1 MNKYYKKLE
10 LDKILELLAEQ
21 TYSDACREKALKLK
35 PSFDEEEI
43 RTELK
48 KTDDAF
54 KLSAKFG
61 TPRFRKIKDLSMSLR
76 RCKSGSAL
84 SFRELLDVADIL
96 RETNMLCDWFSQCE
110 SMESSLAEYFRE
122 LYPIKQLEQRIS
134 ESIISEE
141 EMSDAASAELS
152 SIRKRIVRQGMNIRE
167 QLDKLIKSRSTQKFL
182 QEAIVTMRDGRYV
195 VPVRSEYKNE
205 VAGLVHD
212 TSATGQTF
220 FIEPMSVV
228 EANNEIRVLKSR
240 EQAEIERIT
249 LELSGQVGEN
259 ADSIANNFRIAQI
272 LELYFAKANLGAKMR
287 GAAAKIVSEPRVVLN
302 QARHPLINPD
312 TVVPISVEIGG
323 KYESLIITGPN
334 TGGKTVAIKTVG
346 LLTLMTMCGL
356 MIPAG
361 DGSEIG
367 IFGGIYVDIGDEQS
381 IEQSLSTFSSHMVN
395 VVKILGMADDRSL
408 VLIDELG
415 SGTDPV
421 EGAALAVSVLTE
433 LKERHAKVCAT
444 THYQEVKMFAL
455 QTEGVENASCEFDV
469 NTLKPTYRLIVG
481 VPGKSNAF
489 AISQRLGM
497 PEEVI
502 ERAKELVS
510 TENKRFEQVVDAL
523 EKSRQELEALKESAA
538 VSERNAKLTES
549 ELKQKLSELE
559 QQKEKELESARQRA
573 LSIVEETRFRS
584 NQLLNELEELKKVKD
599 KEALRQG
606 LSSMKGKTNSTLN
619 KMQDEA
625 NPVVER
631 RAEDPEGRMNEPLGE
646 REVLCVSQFTLL
658 ADTKK
663 EGVLMTVPNMSG
675 VCYVQVG
682 MMKIKTNQKNLR
694 LVDNK
699 KKQPT
704 PQKSVGGSVKKQ
716 VTSNMNRRGME
727 LDIRGMMTDEGVLEM
742 ERFIDSAQLSG
753 ISTVIIIHGKGTG
766 ALRAAVQQAL
776 KTNPAVKSYRQGA
789 YGEGEAG
796 VTVVE
801 LK

>member
-21 TYSDACREKALKLK
+21 TYSDTCREKALKIK
-35 PSFDEEEI
+35 PSFDEQEI
-43 RTELK
+43 RQELQ
-48 KTDDAF
+48 KTNDAF
-54 KLSAKFG
+54 NLSAKFG
-61 TPRFRKIKDLSMSLR
+61 TPRFRKIKDISMSLR

-96 RETNMLCDWFSQCE
+96 RETAMLCDWFSQCE
-110 SMESSLAEYFRE
+110 GMENSLSEYFRE

-141 EMSDAASAELS
+141 EMSDAASPELA

-182 QEAIVTMRDGRYV
+182 QEAIVTVRDGRYV

-249 LELSGQVGEN
+249 RELSEQVAGS
-259 ADSIANNFRIAQI
+259 ADSIANNFRVAEI

-287 GAAAKIVSEPRVVLN
+287 GVAAKIVSEPRVLLH
-302 QARHPLINPD
+302 QARHPLIDQNS
-312 TVVPISVEIGG
+312 VVPISVEIGG
-323 KYESLIITGPN
+323 ANQCLIITGPN
-334 TGGKTVAIKTVG
+334 TGGKTVSIKTVG

-367 IFGGIYVDIGDEQS
+367 VFGGIYVDIGDEQS

-395 VVKILGMADDRSL
+395 VVKILSLADERSL

-421 EGAALAVSVLTE
+421 EGAALAVSILTT
-433 LKERHAKVCAT
+433 LKEQGARVAAT

-455 QTEGVENASCEFDV
+455 QTDGVENASCEFDV

-497 PEEVI
+497 PDYVI
-502 ERAKELVS
+502 DRARELVS
-510 TENKRFEQVVDAL
+510 TENQRFEQVVDAL
-523 EKSRQELEALKESAA
+523 EKSRQELEALKESVAI
-538 VSERNAKLTES
+538 SERNAKLTES

-559 QQKEKELESARQRA
+559 QQKEKELETARQRA

-606 LSSMKGKTNSTLN
+606 LNTAKSRANSTLN

-625 NPVVER
+625 NPIMER
-631 RAEDPEGRMNEPLGE
+631 RAENYVLPRPLKAGDT
-646 REVLCVSQFTLL
+646 VML

-675 VCYVQVG
+675 TCYVQVG
-682 MMKIKTNQKNLR
+682 MMKVKTSQKNLR
-694 LVDNK
+694 LIENK
-699 KKQPT
+699 KKQQ
-704 PQKSVGGSVKKQ
+704 PQKTGGSVKKQ
-716 VTSNMNRRGME
+716 VTSNMNRRGGME
-727 LDIRGMMTDEGVLEM
+727 LDIRGMMTDEGVMEV
-742 ERFIDSAQLSG
+742 ERFIDGAQLSG
-753 ISTVIIIHGKGTG
+753 ISQVVIIHGKGTG
-766 ALRAAVQQAL
+766 ALRAAVQQSL

>member
-10 LDKILELLAEQ
+10 LDKILDLLAEQ
-21 TYSDACREKALKLK
+21 TSSDSCRDKALKLS
-35 PSFDEEEI
+35 PSFDEAEI
-43 RTELK
+43 RRELQ
-48 KTDDAF
+48 KTNDAF
-54 KLSAKFG
+54 TLSAKFG
-61 TPRFRKIKDLSMSLR
+61 TPRFRRIKDISFSLR

-96 RETNMLCDWFSQCE
+96 RETNMLCDWFGQCE
-110 SMESSLAEYFRE
+110 SMENSLSEYFRE
-122 LYPIKQLEQRIS
+122 LYPIKDLEQRIS

-141 EMSDAASAELS
+141 EMSDAASPELA

-205 VAGLVHD
+205 VSGLVHD

-249 LELSGQVGEN
+249 QELSARVGEN
-259 ADSIANNFRIAQI
+259 ADSIANNFRVAQI

-287 GAAAKIVSEPRVVLN
+287 GVAANIVSEPRISLH
-302 QARHPLINPD
+302 QARHPLIDQNS
-312 TVVPISVEIGG
+312 VVPITVELGG
-323 KYESLIITGPN
+323 AYSSLMITGPN
-334 TGGKTVAIKTVG
+334 TGGKTVAIKTIG

-361 DGSEIG
+361 DGSEVG

-395 VVKILGMADDRSL
+395 VVKILSLADDRSL

-421 EGAALAVSVLTE
+421 EGAALAVSILSTLRE
-433 LKERHAKVCAT
+433 QGAKVAAT
-444 THYQEVKMFAL
+444 THYQEVKMYAL

-497 PEEVI
+497 PDYVI
-502 ERAKELVS
+502 DRAKELVS

-538 VSERNAKLTES
+538 ISERNAKMTES
-549 ELKQKLSELE
+549 ELKQKLSDLE

-573 LSIVEETRFRS
+573 MSIVEETRFRS

-606 LSSMKGKTNSTLN
+606 LSAAKGKTNSALN
-619 KMQDEA
+619 RMQDDA
-625 NPVVER
+625 NPVVQR
-631 RAEDPEGRMNEPLGE
+631 HIDTYVLPRPLKAGDT
-646 REVLCVSQFTLL
+646 VML
-658 ADTKK
+658 ADTRK

-675 VCYVQVG
+675 TCYVQVG

-694 LVDNK
+694 LVENK
-699 KKQPT
+699 KKQQ

-716 VTSNMNRRGME
+716 VTSNMNRGGGME
-727 LDIRGMMTDEGVLEM
+727 LDIRGMMSDEGVLEV
-742 ERFIDSAQLSG
+742 ERFIDGAQLSG
-753 ISTVIIIHGKGTG
+753 ISTVVIIHGKGTG
-766 ALRAAVQQAL
+766 ALRAAVQQSL

>member
-21 TYSDACREKALKLK
+21 TYSDACHDKALKLS
-35 PSFDEEEI
+35 PSFDEAEI
-43 RTELK
+43 RRELQ
-48 KTDDAF
+48 KTNDAF
-54 KLSAKFG
+54 TLSAKFG
-61 TPRFRKIKDLSMSLR
+61 TPRFRKIKDISFSLR

-96 RETNMLCDWFSQCE
+96 RETNMLCDWFGQCE
-110 SMESSLAEYFRE
+110 SMENSLSEYFRE
-122 LYPIKQLEQRIS
+122 LYPIKDLEQRIS

-141 EMSDAASAELS
+141 EMSDAASPELA

-205 VAGLVHD
+205 VSGLVHD

-249 LELSGQVGEN
+249 QELSTRVGEN
-259 ADSIANNFRIAQI
+259 ADSIANNFRVAQI

-287 GAAAKIVSEPRVVLN
+287 GVAANIVSEPRISLH
-302 QARHPLINPD
+302 QARHPLIDQNS
-312 TVVPISVEIGG
+312 VVPITVELGG
-323 KYESLIITGPN
+323 AYSSLMITGPN
-334 TGGKTVAIKTVG
+334 TGGKTVAIKTIG

-361 DGSEIG
+361 DGSEVG

-395 VVKILGMADDRSL
+395 VVKILSKADDRSL

-421 EGAALAVSVLTE
+421 EGAALAVSILSTLRE
-433 LKERHAKVCAT
+433 QGAKVAAT
-444 THYQEVKMFAL
+444 THYQEVKMYAL
-455 QTEGVENASCEFDV
+455 QTDGVENASCEFDV

-497 PEEVI
+497 PDYVI
-502 ERAKELVS
+502 DRAKELVS
-510 TENKRFEQVVDAL
+510 TENQRFEQVVDAL

-538 VSERNAKLTES
+538 ISERNAKMTES
-549 ELKQKLSELE
+549 ELKQKLSDLE

-606 LSSMKGKTNSTLN
+606 LSNAKGKTNSTLN
-619 KMQDEA
+619 KMQDDA
-625 NPVVER
+625 NPVVQR
-631 RAEDPEGRMNEPLGE
+631 HIDTYVLPRPLKAGDT
-646 REVLCVSQFTLL
+646 VML
-658 ADTKK
+658 ADTRK

-675 VCYVQVG
+675 TCYVQVG

-694 LVDNK
+694 LVENK
-699 KKQPT
+699 KKQQ

-716 VTSNMNRRGME
+716 VTSNMNRRGGME
-727 LDIRGMMTDEGVLEM
+727 LDIRGMMSDEGVLEV
-742 ERFIDSAQLSG
+742 ERFIDGAQLSG
-753 ISTVIIIHGKGTG
+753 ISTVVIIHGKGTG
-766 ALRAAVQQAL
+766 ALRAAVQQSL

>member
-21 TYSDACREKALKLK
+21 TYSDTCREKALKIK
-35 PSFDEEEI
+35 PSFDEQEI
-43 RTELK
+43 RRELQ
-48 KTDDAF
+48 KTNDAF
-54 KLSAKFG
+54 NLSAKFG
-61 TPRFRKIKDLSMSLR
+61 TPRFRKIKDISMSLR

-96 RETNMLCDWFSQCE
+96 RETAMLCDWFSQCE
-110 SMESSLAEYFRE
+110 GMENSLSEYFRE

-141 EMSDAASAELS
+141 EMSDAASPELA

-182 QEAIVTMRDGRYV
+182 QEAIVTVRDGRYV

-249 LELSGQVGEN
+249 RELSEQVAGS
-259 ADSIANNFRIAQI
+259 ADSIANNFRVAEI

-287 GAAAKIVSEPRVVLN
+287 GVAAKIVSEPRVLLH
-302 QARHPLINPD
+302 QARHPLIDLNS
-312 TVVPISVEIGG
+312 VVPISVEIGG
-323 KYESLIITGPN
+323 ANQCLIITGPN
-334 TGGKTVAIKTVG
+334 TGGKTVSIKTVG

-367 IFGGIYVDIGDEQS
+367 VFGGIYIDIGDEQS

-395 VVKILGMADDRSL
+395 VVKILSLADERSL

-421 EGAALAVSVLTE
+421 EGAALAVSILTT
-433 LKERHAKVCAT
+433 LKEQGARVAAT

-455 QTEGVENASCEFDV
+455 QTDGVENASCEFDV

-497 PEEVI
+497 PDYVI
-502 ERAKELVS
+502 DRARELVS
-510 TENKRFEQVVDAL
+510 TENQRFEQVVDAL
-523 EKSRQELEALKESAA
+523 EKSRQELETLKESVAI
-538 VSERNAKLTES
+538 SERNAKLTES

-573 LSIVEETRFRS
+573 LSIVEETRVRS
-584 NQLLNELEELKKVKD
+584 NMLLNELEELKKVKD

-606 LSSMKGKTNSTLN
+606 LNTAKSRANSTLN

-625 NPVVER
+625 NPIMER
-631 RAEDPEGRMNEPLGE
+631 RAENYVLPRPLKAGDT
-646 REVLCVSQFTLL
+646 VML

-675 VCYVQVG
+675 TCYVQVG
-682 MMKIKTNQKNLR
+682 MMKVKTSQKNLR
-694 LVDNK
+694 LIENK
-699 KKQPT
+699 KKQQ
-704 PQKSVGGSVKKQ
+704 PQKTGGSVKKQ
-716 VTSNMNRRGME
+716 VTSNMNRRGGME
-727 LDIRGMMTDEGVLEM
+727 LDIRGMMTDEGVMEV
-742 ERFIDSAQLSG
+742 ERFIDGAQLSG
-753 ISTVIIIHGKGTG
+753 ISQVVIIHGKGTG
-766 ALRAAVQQAL
+766 ALRAAVQQSL

>member
-21 TYSDACREKALKLK
+21 TYSDSCRDKALKLS
-35 PSFDEEEI
+35 PSFDEAEI
-43 RTELK
+43 RRELQ
-48 KTDDAF
+48 KTNDAF
-54 KLSAKFG
+54 NLSAKFG
-61 TPRFRKIKDLSMSLR
+61 TPRFRKIKDISFSLR
-76 RCKSGSAL
+76 RSKSGSAL

-96 RETNMLCDWFSQCE
+96 RETNMLCDWFGQCE
-110 SMESSLAEYFRE
+110 SMENSLSEYFRE
-122 LYPIKQLEQRIS
+122 LYPIKDLEQRIS

-141 EMSDAASAELS
+141 EMSDAASPELA

-205 VAGLVHD
+205 VSGLVHD

-249 LELSGQVGEN
+249 QELSARVGEN
-259 ADSIANNFRIAQI
+259 ADSIANNFRVAQI

-287 GAAAKIVSEPRVVLN
+287 GVAANIVSEPRISLH
-302 QARHPLINPD
+302 QARHPLIDQNS
-312 TVVPISVEIGG
+312 VVPITVELGG
-323 KYESLIITGPN
+323 AYSSLMITGPN
-334 TGGKTVAIKTVG
+334 TGGKTVAIKTIG

-361 DGSEIG
+361 DGSEVG

-395 VVKILGMADDRSL
+395 VVRILSKADDHSL

-421 EGAALAVSVLTE
+421 EGAALAVSILSTLRE
-433 LKERHAKVCAT
+433 QGAKVAAT
-444 THYQEVKMFAL
+444 THYQEVKMYAL
-455 QTEGVENASCEFDV
+455 QTDGVENASCEFDV

-497 PEEVI
+497 PDYVI
-502 ERAKELVS
+502 DRAKELVS
-510 TENKRFEQVVDAL
+510 TENQRFEQVVDAL

-538 VSERNAKLTES
+538 ISERNAKMTES
-549 ELKQKLSELE
+549 ELKQKLSDLE

-573 LSIVEETRFRS
+573 LSIVEETRYRS

-606 LSSMKGKTNSTLN
+606 LSNAKGKTNSTLN
-619 KMQDEA
+619 KMQDDA
-625 NPVVER
+625 NPVVQR
-631 RAEDPEGRMNEPLGE
+631 HLDTYVLPRPLKAGDT
-646 REVLCVSQFTLL
+646 VML
-658 ADTKK
+658 ADTRK

-675 VCYVQVG
+675 ACYVQVG

-694 LVDNK
+694 LMENK
-699 KKQPT
+699 KKQQ

-716 VTSNMNRRGME
+716 VTSNMNRRGGME
-727 LDIRGMMTDEGVLEM
+727 LDIRGMMSDEGVLEV
-742 ERFIDSAQLSG
+742 ERFIDGAQLSG
-753 ISTVIIIHGKGTG
+753 ISTVVIIHGKGTG
-766 ALRAAVQQAL
+766 ALRAAVQQSL

>member
-10 LDKILELLAEQ
+10 LDKILDLLAEQ
-21 TYSDACREKALKLK
+21 TSSDSCRDKALKLS
-35 PSFDEEEI
+35 PSFDEAEI
-43 RTELK
+43 RRELQ
-48 KTDDAF
+48 KTNDAF
-54 KLSAKFG
+54 TLSAKFG
-61 TPRFRKIKDLSMSLR
+61 TPRFRRIKDISFSLR

-96 RETNMLCDWFSQCE
+96 RETNMLCDWFGQCE
-110 SMESSLAEYFRE
+110 SMENSLSEYFRE
-122 LYPIKQLEQRIS
+122 LYPIKDLEQRIS

-141 EMSDAASAELS
+141 EMSDAASPELA

-205 VAGLVHD
+205 VSGLVHD

-249 LELSGQVGEN
+249 QELSARVGEN
-259 ADSIANNFRIAQI
+259 ADSIANNFRMAQI

-287 GAAAKIVSEPRVVLN
+287 GVAANIVSEPRISLH
-302 QARHPLINPD
+302 QARHPLIDQNS
-312 TVVPISVEIGG
+312 VVPITVELGG
-323 KYESLIITGPN
+323 AYSSLMITGPN
-334 TGGKTVAIKTVG
+334 TGGKTVAIKTIG

-361 DGSEIG
+361 DGSEVG

-395 VVKILGMADDRSL
+395 VVKILSLADDRSL

-421 EGAALAVSVLTE
+421 EGAALAVSILSTLRE
-433 LKERHAKVCAT
+433 QGAKVAAT
-444 THYQEVKMFAL
+444 THYQEVKMYAL

-497 PEEVI
+497 PDYVI
-502 ERAKELVS
+502 DRAKELVS

-538 VSERNAKLTES
+538 ISERNAKMTES
-549 ELKQKLSELE
+549 ELKQKLSDLE

-573 LSIVEETRFRS
+573 MSIVEETRFRS

-606 LSSMKGKTNSTLN
+606 LSAAKGKTNSALN
-619 KMQDEA
+619 RMQDDA
-625 NPVVER
+625 NPVVQR
-631 RAEDPEGRMNEPLGE
+631 HIDSYVLPRPLKAGDT
-646 REVLCVSQFTLL
+646 VML
-658 ADTKK
+658 ADTRK

-675 VCYVQVG
+675 TCYVQVG

-694 LVDNK
+694 LVENK
-699 KKQPT
+699 KKQQ

-716 VTSNMNRRGME
+716 VTSNMNRRGGME
-727 LDIRGMMTDEGVLEM
+727 LDIRGMMSDEGVLEV
-742 ERFIDSAQLSG
+742 ERFIDGAQLSG
-753 ISTVIIIHGKGTG
+753 ISTVVIIHGKGTG
-766 ALRAAVQQAL
+766 ALRAAVQQSL

>member
-21 TYSDACREKALKLK
+21 TSSDSCRDKALKLS
-35 PSFDEEEI
+35 PSFDEAEI
-43 RTELK
+43 RRELQ
-48 KTDDAF
+48 KTNDAF
-54 KLSAKFG
+54 TLSAKFG
-61 TPRFRKIKDLSMSLR
+61 TPRFRRIKDISFSLR

-96 RETNMLCDWFSQCE
+96 RETNMLCDWFGQCE
-110 SMESSLAEYFRE
+110 SMENSLSEYFRE
-122 LYPIKQLEQRIS
+122 LYPIKDLEQRIS
-134 ESIISEE
+134 ESIIFEE
-141 EMSDAASAELS
+141 EMSDAASPELA

-205 VAGLVHD
+205 VSGLVHD

-249 LELSGQVGEN
+249 QELSARVGEN
-259 ADSIANNFRIAQI
+259 ADSIANNFRVAQI

-287 GAAAKIVSEPRVVLN
+287 GVAANIVSEPRISLH
-302 QARHPLINPD
+302 QARHPLIDQNS
-312 TVVPISVEIGG
+312 VVPITVELGG
-323 KYESLIITGPN
+323 AYSSLMITGPN
-334 TGGKTVAIKTVG
+334 TGGKTVAIKTIG

-361 DGSEIG
+361 DGSEVG

-395 VVKILGMADDRSL
+395 VVKILSLADDRSL

-421 EGAALAVSVLTE
+421 EGAALAVSILSTLRE
-433 LKERHAKVCAT
+433 QGAKVAAT
-444 THYQEVKMFAL
+444 THYQEVKMYAL

-497 PEEVI
+497 PDYVI
-502 ERAKELVS
+502 DRAKELVS

-538 VSERNAKLTES
+538 ISERNAKMTES
-549 ELKQKLSELE
+549 ELKQKLSDLE

-573 LSIVEETRFRS
+573 MSIVEETRFRS

-606 LSSMKGKTNSTLN
+606 LSAAKGKTNSALN
-619 KMQDEA
+619 RMQDDA
-625 NPVVER
+625 NPVVQR
-631 RAEDPEGRMNEPLGE
+631 HIDTYVLPRPLKAGDT
-646 REVLCVSQFTLL
+646 VML
-658 ADTKK
+658 ADTRK

-675 VCYVQVG
+675 TCYVQVG

-694 LVDNK
+694 LVENK
-699 KKQPT
+699 KKQQ

-716 VTSNMNRRGME
+716 VTSNMNRRGGME
-727 LDIRGMMTDEGVLEM
+727 LDIRGMMSDEGVLEV
-742 ERFIDSAQLSG
+742 ERFIDGAQLSG
-753 ISTVIIIHGKGTG
+753 ISTVVIIHGKGTG
-766 ALRAAVQQAL
+766 ALRAAVQQSL

>member
-21 TYSDACREKALKLK
+21 TSSDSCRDQALKLS
-35 PSFDEEEI
+35 PSFDEAEI
-43 RTELK
+43 RRELQ
-48 KTDDAF
+48 KTNDAF
-54 KLSAKFG
+54 TLSAKFG
-61 TPRFRKIKDLSMSLR
+61 TPRFRRIKDISFSLR

-96 RETNMLCDWFSQCE
+96 RETNMLCDWFGQCE
-110 SMESSLAEYFRE
+110 SMENSLSEYFRE
-122 LYPIKQLEQRIS
+122 LYPIKDLEQRIS

-141 EMSDAASAELS
+141 EMSDAASPELA

-205 VAGLVHD
+205 VSGLVHD

-249 LELSGQVGEN
+249 QELSARVGEN
-259 ADSIANNFRIAQI
+259 ADSIANNFRVAQI

-287 GAAAKIVSEPRVVLN
+287 GVAANIVSEPRISLH
-302 QARHPLINPD
+302 QARHPLIDQNS
-312 TVVPISVEIGG
+312 VVPITVELGG
-323 KYESLIITGPN
+323 AYSSLMITGPN
-334 TGGKTVAIKTVG
+334 TGGKTVAIKTIG

-361 DGSEIG
+361 DGSEVG

-395 VVKILGMADDRSL
+395 VVKILSLADDRSL

-421 EGAALAVSVLTE
+421 EGAALAVSILSTLRE
-433 LKERHAKVCAT
+433 QGAKVAAT
-444 THYQEVKMFAL
+444 THYQEVKMYAL

-497 PEEVI
+497 PDYVI
-502 ERAKELVS
+502 DRAKELVS

-538 VSERNAKLTES
+538 ISERNAKMTES
-549 ELKQKLSELE
+549 ELKQKLSDLE

-573 LSIVEETRFRS
+573 MSIVEETRFRS

-606 LSSMKGKTNSTLN
+606 LSAAKGKTNSALN
-619 KMQDEA
+619 RMQDDA
-625 NPVVER
+625 NPVVQR
-631 RAEDPEGRMNEPLGE
+631 HIDSYVLPRPLKAGDT
-646 REVLCVSQFTLL
+646 VML
-658 ADTKK
+658 ADTRK

-675 VCYVQVG
+675 TCYVQVG

-694 LVDNK
+694 LVENK
-699 KKQPT
+699 KKQQ

-716 VTSNMNRRGME
+716 VTSNMNRRGGME
-727 LDIRGMMTDEGVLEM
+727 LDIRGMMSDEGVLEV
-742 ERFIDSAQLSG
+742 ERFIDGAQLSG
-753 ISTVIIIHGKGTG
+753 ISTVVIIHGKGTG
-766 ALRAAVQQAL
+766 ALRAAVQQSL

>member
-21 TYSDACREKALKLK
+21 TSSDSCRDKALKLS
-35 PSFDEEEI
+35 PSFDEAEI
-43 RTELK
+43 RRELQ
-48 KTDDAF
+48 KTNDAF
-54 KLSAKFG
+54 TLSAKFG
-61 TPRFRKIKDLSMSLR
+61 TPRFRKIKDISFSLR

-96 RETNMLCDWFSQCE
+96 RETNMLCDWFGQCE
-110 SMESSLAEYFRE
+110 SMENSLSEYFRE
-122 LYPIKQLEQRIS
+122 LYPIKDLEQRIS

-141 EMSDAASAELS
+141 EMSDAASPELA

-205 VAGLVHD
+205 VSGLVHD

-249 LELSGQVGEN
+249 QELSARVGEN
-259 ADSIANNFRIAQI
+259 ADSIANNFRMAQI

-287 GAAAKIVSEPRVVLN
+287 GVAANIVSEPRISLH
-302 QARHPLINPD
+302 QARHPLIDQNS
-312 TVVPISVEIGG
+312 VVPITVELGG
-323 KYESLIITGPN
+323 AYSSLMITGPN
-334 TGGKTVAIKTVG
+334 TGGKTVAIKTIG

-361 DGSEIG
+361 DGSEVG

-395 VVKILGMADDRSL
+395 VVKILSLADDRSL

-421 EGAALAVSVLTE
+421 EGAALAVSILSTLRE
-433 LKERHAKVCAT
+433 QGAKVAAT
-444 THYQEVKMFAL
+444 THYQEVKMYAL

-497 PEEVI
+497 PDYVI
-502 ERAKELVS
+502 DRAKELVS

-538 VSERNAKLTES
+538 VSERNAKMTES
-549 ELKQKLSELE
+549 ELKQKLSDLE

-573 LSIVEETRFRS
+573 MSIVEETRFRS

-606 LSSMKGKTNSTLN
+606 LSAAKGKTNSALN
-619 KMQDEA
+619 RMQDDA
-625 NPVVER
+625 NPVVQR
-631 RAEDPEGRMNEPLGE
+631 HIDSYVLPRPLKAGDT
-646 REVLCVSQFTLL
+646 VML
-658 ADTKK
+658 ADTRK

-675 VCYVQVG
+675 TCYVQVG

-694 LVDNK
+694 LVENK
-699 KKQPT
+699 KKQQ

-716 VTSNMNRRGME
+716 VTSNMNRRGGME
-727 LDIRGMMTDEGVLEM
+727 LDIRGMMSDEGVLEV
-742 ERFIDSAQLSG
+742 ERFIDGAQLSG
-753 ISTVIIIHGKGTG
+753 ISTVVIIHGKGTG
-766 ALRAAVQQAL
+766 ALRAAVQQSL

>member
-21 TYSDACREKALKLK
+21 TSSDSCRDKALKLS
-35 PSFDEEEI
+35 PSFDEAEI
-43 RTELK
+43 RRELQ
-48 KTDDAF
+48 KTNDAF
-54 KLSAKFG
+54 TLSAKFG
-61 TPRFRKIKDLSMSLR
+61 TPRFRRIKDISFSLR

-96 RETNMLCDWFSQCE
+96 RETNMLCDWFGQCE
-110 SMESSLAEYFRE
+110 SMENSLSEYFRE
-122 LYPIKQLEQRIS
+122 LYPIKDLEQRIS

-141 EMSDAASAELS
+141 EMSDAASPELA

-205 VAGLVHD
+205 VSGLVHD

-249 LELSGQVGEN
+249 QELSARVGEN
-259 ADSIANNFRIAQI
+259 ADSIANNFRVAQI

-287 GAAAKIVSEPRVVLN
+287 GVAANIVSEPRISLH
-302 QARHPLINPD
+302 QARHPLIDQNS
-312 TVVPISVEIGG
+312 VVPITVELGG
-323 KYESLIITGPN
+323 AYSSLMITGPN
-334 TGGKTVAIKTVG
+334 TGGKTVAIKTIG

-361 DGSEIG
+361 DGSEVG

-395 VVKILGMADDRSL
+395 VVKILSLADDRSL

-421 EGAALAVSVLTE
+421 EGAALAVSILSTLRE
-433 LKERHAKVCAT
+433 QGAKVAAT
-444 THYQEVKMFAL
+444 THYQEVKMYAL

-469 NTLKPTYRLIVG
+469 NTLKPTYRLIVA
-481 VPGKSNAF
+481 VPGNSNAF

-497 PEEVI
+497 PDYVI
-502 ERAKELVS
+502 DRAKELVS

-538 VSERNAKLTES
+538 ISERNAKMTES
-549 ELKQKLSELE
+549 ELKQKLSDLE

-573 LSIVEETRFRS
+573 MSIVEETRFRS

-606 LSSMKGKTNSTLN
+606 LSAAKGKTNSALN
-619 KMQDEA
+619 RMQDDA
-625 NPVVER
+625 NPVVQR
-631 RAEDPEGRMNEPLGE
+631 HIDSYVLPRPLKAGDT
-646 REVLCVSQFTLL
+646 VML
-658 ADTKK
+658 ADTRK

-675 VCYVQVG
+675 TCYVQVG

-694 LVDNK
+694 LVENK
-699 KKQPT
+699 KKQQ

-716 VTSNMNRRGME
+716 VTSNMNRRGGME
-727 LDIRGMMTDEGVLEM
+727 LDIRGMMSDEGVLEV
-742 ERFIDSAQLSG
+742 ERFIDGAQLSG
-753 ISTVIIIHGKGTG
+753 ISTVVIIHGKGTG
-766 ALRAAVQQAL
+766 ALRAAVQQSL

>member
-21 TYSDACREKALKLK
+21 TSSDSCRDKALKLS
-35 PSFDEEEI
+35 PSFDEAEI
-43 RTELK
+43 RRELQ
-48 KTDDAF
+48 KTNDAF
-54 KLSAKFG
+54 TLSAKFG
-61 TPRFRKIKDLSMSLR
+61 TPRFRRIKDISFSLR

-96 RETNMLCDWFSQCE
+96 RETNMLCDWFGQCE
-110 SMESSLAEYFRE
+110 SMENSLSEYFRE
-122 LYPIKQLEQRIS
+122 LYPIKDLEQRIS

-141 EMSDAASAELS
+141 EMSDAASPELA

-205 VAGLVHD
+205 VSGLVHD

-249 LELSGQVGEN
+249 QELSARVGEN
-259 ADSIANNFRIAQI
+259 ADSIANNFRVAQI

-287 GAAAKIVSEPRVVLN
+287 GVAANIVSEPRISLH
-302 QARHPLINPD
+302 QARHPLIDQNS
-312 TVVPISVEIGG
+312 VVPITVELGG
-323 KYESLIITGPN
+323 AYSSLMITGPN
-334 TGGKTVAIKTVG
+334 TGGKTVAIKTIG

-361 DGSEIG
+361 DGSEVG

-395 VVKILGMADDRSL
+395 VVKILSLADDRSL

-421 EGAALAVSVLTE
+421 EGAALAVSILSTLRE
-433 LKERHAKVCAT
+433 QGAKVAAT
-444 THYQEVKMFAL
+444 THYQEVKMYAL

-497 PEEVI
+497 PDYVI
-502 ERAKELVS
+502 DRAKELVS

-538 VSERNAKLTES
+538 ISERNAKMTES
-549 ELKQKLSELE
+549 ELKQKLSDLE
-559 QQKEKELESARQRA
+559 QQKEKELGSARQRA
-573 LSIVEETRFRS
+573 MSIVEETRFRS

-606 LSSMKGKTNSTLN
+606 LSAAKGKTNSALN
-619 KMQDEA
+619 RMQDDA
-625 NPVVER
+625 NPVVQR
-631 RAEDPEGRMNEPLGE
+631 HIDSYVLPRPLKAGDT
-646 REVLCVSQFTLL
+646 VML
-658 ADTKK
+658 ADTRK

-675 VCYVQVG
+675 TCYVQVG

-694 LVDNK
+694 LVENK
-699 KKQPT
+699 KKQQ

-716 VTSNMNRRGME
+716 VTSNMNRRGGME
-727 LDIRGMMTDEGVLEM
+727 LDIRGMMSDEGVLEV
-742 ERFIDSAQLSG
+742 ERFIDGAQLSG
-753 ISTVIIIHGKGTG
+753 ISTVVIIHGKGTG
-766 ALRAAVQQAL
+766 ALRAAVQQSL

>member
-1 MNKYYKKLE
+1 M
-10 LDKILELLAEQ
+10 
-21 TYSDACREKALKLK
+21 
-35 PSFDEEEI
+35 
-43 RTELK
+43 
-48 KTDDAF
+48 
-54 KLSAKFG
+54 
-61 TPRFRKIKDLSMSLR
+61 
-76 RCKSGSAL
+76 
-84 SFRELLDVADIL
+84 
-96 RETNMLCDWFSQCE
+96 
-110 SMESSLAEYFRE
+110 
-122 LYPIKQLEQRIS
+122 
-134 ESIISEE
+134 
-141 EMSDAASAELS
+141 
-152 SIRKRIVRQGMNIRE
+152 
-167 QLDKLIKSRSTQKFL
+167 
-182 QEAIVTMRDGRYV
+182 
-195 VPVRSEYKNE
+195 
-205 VAGLVHD
+205 HD

-249 LELSGQVGEN
+249 QELSARVGEN
-259 ADSIANNFRIAQI
+259 ADSIANNFRVAQI

-287 GAAAKIVSEPRVVLN
+287 GVAANIVSEPRISLH
-302 QARHPLINPD
+302 QARHPLIDQNS
-312 TVVPISVEIGG
+312 VVPITVELGG
-323 KYESLIITGPN
+323 AYSSLMITGPN
-334 TGGKTVAIKTVG
+334 TGGKTVAIKTIG

-361 DGSEIG
+361 DGSEVG

-395 VVKILGMADDRSL
+395 VVKILSLADDRSL

-421 EGAALAVSVLTE
+421 EGAALAVSILSTLRE
-433 LKERHAKVCAT
+433 QGAKVAAT
-444 THYQEVKMFAL
+444 THYQEVKMYAL

-497 PEEVI
+497 PDYVI
-502 ERAKELVS
+502 DRAKELVS

-538 VSERNAKLTES
+538 ISERNAKMTES
-549 ELKQKLSELE
+549 ELKQKLSDLE

-573 LSIVEETRFRS
+573 MSIVEETRFRS

-606 LSSMKGKTNSTLN
+606 LSAAKGKTNSALN
-619 KMQDEA
+619 RMQDDA
-625 NPVVER
+625 NPVVQR
-631 RAEDPEGRMNEPLGE
+631 HIDSYVLPRPLKAGDT
-646 REVLCVSQFTLL
+646 VML
-658 ADTKK
+658 ADTRK

-675 VCYVQVG
+675 TCYVQVG

-694 LVDNK
+694 LVENK
-699 KKQPT
+699 KKQQ

-716 VTSNMNRRGME
+716 VTSNMNRRGGME
-727 LDIRGMMTDEGVLEM
+727 LDIRGMMSDEGVLEV
-742 ERFIDSAQLSG
+742 ERFIDGAQLSG
-753 ISTVIIIHGKGTG
+753 ISTVVIIHGKGTG
-766 ALRAAVQQAL
+766 ALRAAVQQSL

>member
-21 TYSDACREKALKLK
+21 TYSDTCREKALKIK
-35 PSFDEEEI
+35 PSFDEQEI
-43 RTELK
+43 RQELQ
-48 KTDDAF
+48 KTNDAF
-54 KLSAKFG
+54 NLSAKFG
-61 TPRFRKIKDLSMSLR
+61 TPRFRKIKDISMSLR

-96 RETNMLCDWFSQCE
+96 RETAMLCDWFSQCE
-110 SMESSLAEYFRE
+110 GMDNSLSEYFRE

-141 EMSDAASAELS
+141 EMSDAASPELA

-182 QEAIVTMRDGRYV
+182 QEAIVTVRDGRYV

-249 LELSGQVGEN
+249 RELSEQVAGS
-259 ADSIANNFRIAQI
+259 ADSIANNFRVAEI

-287 GAAAKIVSEPRVVLN
+287 GVAAKIVSEPRVLLH
-302 QARHPLINPD
+302 QARHPLIDQNS
-312 TVVPISVEIGG
+312 VVPISVEIGG
-323 KYESLIITGPN
+323 ANQCLIITGPN
-334 TGGKTVAIKTVG
+334 TGGKTVSIKTVG

-367 IFGGIYVDIGDEQS
+367 VFGGIYVDIGDEQS

-395 VVKILGMADDRSL
+395 VVKILSLADERSL

-421 EGAALAVSVLTE
+421 EGAALAVSILTT
-433 LKERHAKVCAT
+433 LKEQGARVAAT

-455 QTEGVENASCEFDV
+455 QTDGVENASCEFDV

-497 PEEVI
+497 PDYVI
-502 ERAKELVS
+502 DRARELVS
-510 TENKRFEQVVDAL
+510 TENQRFEQVVDAL
-523 EKSRQELEALKESAA
+523 EKSRQELETLKESVAI
-538 VSERNAKLTES
+538 SERNAKLTES

-573 LSIVEETRFRS
+573 LSIVEETRVRS
-584 NQLLNELEELKKVKD
+584 NMLLNELEELKKVKD

-606 LSSMKGKTNSTLN
+606 LNTAKSRANSTLN

-625 NPVVER
+625 NPIMER
-631 RAEDPEGRMNEPLGE
+631 RAENYVLPRPLKAGDT
-646 REVLCVSQFTLL
+646 VML

-675 VCYVQVG
+675 TCYVQVG
-682 MMKIKTNQKNLR
+682 MMKVKTSQKNLR
-694 LVDNK
+694 LIENK
-699 KKQPT
+699 KKQQ
-704 PQKSVGGSVKKQ
+704 PQKTGGSVKKQ
-716 VTSNMNRRGME
+716 VTSNMNRRGGME
-727 LDIRGMMTDEGVLEM
+727 LDIRGMMTDEGVMEV
-742 ERFIDSAQLSG
+742 ERFIDGAQLSG
-753 ISTVIIIHGKGTG
+753 ISQVVIIHGKGTG
-766 ALRAAVQQAL
+766 ALRAAVQQSL

>member
-21 TYSDACREKALKLK
+21 TSSDSCRDKALKLS
-35 PSFDEEEI
+35 PSFDEAEI
-43 RTELK
+43 RRELQ
-48 KTDDAF
+48 KTNDAF
-54 KLSAKFG
+54 TLSAKFG
-61 TPRFRKIKDLSMSLR
+61 TPRFRRIKDISFSLR

-96 RETNMLCDWFSQCE
+96 RETNMLCDWFGQCE
-110 SMESSLAEYFRE
+110 SMENSLSEYFRE
-122 LYPIKQLEQRIS
+122 LYPIKDLEQRIS

-141 EMSDAASAELS
+141 EMSDAASPELA

-205 VAGLVHD
+205 VSGLVHD

-249 LELSGQVGEN
+249 QELSARVGEN
-259 ADSIANNFRIAQI
+259 ADSIANNFRVAQI

-287 GAAAKIVSEPRVVLN
+287 GVAANIVSEPRISLH
-302 QARHPLINPD
+302 QARHPLIDQNS
-312 TVVPISVEIGG
+312 VVPITVELGG
-323 KYESLIITGPN
+323 AYSSLMITGPN
-334 TGGKTVAIKTVG
+334 TGGKTVAIKTIG

-361 DGSEIG
+361 DGSEVG

-395 VVKILGMADDRSL
+395 VVKILSLADDRSL

-421 EGAALAVSVLTE
+421 EGAALAVSILSTLRE
-433 LKERHAKVCAT
+433 QGAKVAAT
-444 THYQEVKMFAL
+444 THYQEVKMYAL

-497 PEEVI
+497 PDYVNV
-502 ERAKELVS
+502 RAKELVS

-538 VSERNAKLTES
+538 VSERNAKMTES
-549 ELKQKLSELE
+549 ELKQKLSDLE

-573 LSIVEETRFRS
+573 MSIVEETRFRS
-584 NQLLNELEELKKVKD
+584 NQLLNELEELKKVTD

-606 LSSMKGKTNSTLN
+606 LSAAKGKTNSALN
-619 KMQDEA
+619 RMQDDA
-625 NPVVER
+625 NPVVQR
-631 RAEDPEGRMNEPLGE
+631 HIDSYVLPRPLKAGDT
-646 REVLCVSQFTLL
+646 VML
-658 ADTKK
+658 ADTRK

-675 VCYVQVG
+675 TCYVQVG

-694 LVDNK
+694 LVENK
-699 KKQPT
+699 KKQQ

-716 VTSNMNRRGME
+716 VTSNMNRRGGME
-727 LDIRGMMTDEGVLEM
+727 LDIRGMMSDEGVLEV
-742 ERFIDSAQLSG
+742 ERFIDGAQLSG
-753 ISTVIIIHGKGTG
+753 ISTVVIIHGKGTG
-766 ALRAAVQQAL
+766 ALRAAVQQSL

>member
-1 MNKYYKKLE
+1 
-10 LDKILELLAEQ
+10 
-21 TYSDACREKALKLK
+21 
-35 PSFDEEEI
+35 
-43 RTELK
+43 
-48 KTDDAF
+48 
-54 KLSAKFG
+54 
-61 TPRFRKIKDLSMSLR
+61 
-76 RCKSGSAL
+76 
-84 SFRELLDVADIL
+84 
-96 RETNMLCDWFSQCE
+96 MLCDWFGQCE
-110 SMESSLAEYFRE
+110 SMENSLSEYFRE
-122 LYPIKQLEQRIS
+122 LYPIKDLEQRIS

-141 EMSDAASAELS
+141 EMSDAASPELA

-205 VAGLVHD
+205 VSGLVHD

-249 LELSGQVGEN
+249 QELSARVGEN
-259 ADSIANNFRIAQI
+259 ADSIANNFRVAQI

-287 GAAAKIVSEPRVVLN
+287 GVAANIVSEPRISLH
-302 QARHPLINPD
+302 QARHPLIDQNS
-312 TVVPISVEIGG
+312 VVPITVELGG
-323 KYESLIITGPN
+323 AYSSLMITGPN
-334 TGGKTVAIKTVG
+334 TGGKTVAIKTIG

-361 DGSEIG
+361 DGSEVG

-395 VVKILGMADDRSL
+395 VVKILSLADDRSL

-421 EGAALAVSVLTE
+421 EGAALAVSILSTLRE
-433 LKERHAKVCAT
+433 QGAKVAAT
-444 THYQEVKMFAL
+444 THYQEVKMYAL

-497 PEEVI
+497 PDYVI
-502 ERAKELVS
+502 DRAKELVS

-538 VSERNAKLTES
+538 ISERNAKMTES
-549 ELKQKLSELE
+549 ELKQKLSDLE

-573 LSIVEETRFRS
+573 MSIVEETRFRS

-606 LSSMKGKTNSTLN
+606 LSAAKGKTNSALN
-619 KMQDEA
+619 RMQDDA
-625 NPVVER
+625 NPVVQR
-631 RAEDPEGRMNEPLGE
+631 HIDSYVLPRPLKAGDT
-646 REVLCVSQFTLL
+646 VML
-658 ADTKK
+658 ADTRK

-675 VCYVQVG
+675 TCYVQVG

-694 LVDNK
+694 LVENK
-699 KKQPT
+699 KKQQ

-716 VTSNMNRRGME
+716 VTSNMNRRGGME
-727 LDIRGMMTDEGVLEM
+727 LDIRGMMSDEGVLEV
-742 ERFIDSAQLSG
+742 ERFIDGAQLSG
-753 ISTVIIIHGKGTG
+753 ISTVVIIHGKGTG
-766 ALRAAVQQAL
+766 ALRAAVQQSL